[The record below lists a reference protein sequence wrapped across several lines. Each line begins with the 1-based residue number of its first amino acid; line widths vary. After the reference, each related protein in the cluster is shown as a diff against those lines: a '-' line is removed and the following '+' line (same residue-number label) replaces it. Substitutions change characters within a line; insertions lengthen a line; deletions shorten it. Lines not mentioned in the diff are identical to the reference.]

1 MRRPS
6 RVCTTMPKASDHS
19 DRTPDGRQ
27 GGRRGDDD
35 RERDSRAKAA
45 GHDAAHDV
53 DRDRADFEPDVAQ
66 REIREAEEAERL
78 LRLAAGG
85 DSAAWRKI
93 VSIYAPR
100 VFGILRA
107 QCRDDELA
115 EEIAQSTFC
124 TLAAKIASYIESGR
138 FESWLF
144 RIAMNR
150 LRDEMR
156 RRTRHARSAGEETF
170 ASVAAPSAGPA
181 GLEEEVRRKLVSA
194 MARLS
199 ESDREIIELRHTG
212 GMSFRALS
220 DYYSEP
226 IGTLLARH
234 HRALKK
240 LKAMLE
246 EMGVDGG
253 GRS

>member
-1 MRRPS
+1 
-6 RVCTTMPKASDHS
+6 MPKASDPS
-19 DRTPDGRQ
+19 DRPPDGRQ
-27 GGRRGDDD
+27 GRLGGGAEGDA
-35 RERDSRAKAA
+35 RMSHGA
-45 GHDAAHDV
+45 DAPE
-53 DRDRADFEPDVAQ
+53 FET
-66 REIREAEEAERL
+66 RAEEAEAREVERL

-85 DSAAWRKI
+85 DSAAWRSI
-93 VSIYAPR
+93 VSFYAPR

-124 TLAAKIASYIESGR
+124 TLATKIASYVESGR
-138 FESWLF
+138 FEPWLF
-144 RIAMNR
+144 QIAMNR

-170 ASVAAPSAGPA
+170 ASVAAPSDRPR
-181 GLEEEVRRKLVSA
+181 GLDAAVRRNLELA
-194 MARLS
+194 LGRLS

-220 DYYSEP
+220 DYFNEP
-226 IGTLLARH
+226 TNTLLSRH

-240 LKAMLE
+240 LKAILE
-246 EMGVDGG
+246 EMGIDGG
-253 GRS
+253 GAG

>member
-1 MRRPS
+1 VTII
-6 RVCTTMPKASDHS
+6 RVHCTMPKASDHS
-19 DRTPDGRQ
+19 DRAKESPSGLRSGAVDPPASASETA
-27 GGRRGDDD
+27 GDA
-35 RERDSRAKAA
+35 RAIEAV
-45 GHDAAHDV
+45 GNDV
-53 DRDRADFEPDVAQ
+53 DGQDSL
-66 REIREAEEAERL
+66 RESREVERL
-78 LRLAAGG
+78 LRLAAEG
-85 DSAAWRKI
+85 DSTAWRAI
-93 VSIYAPR
+93 VSLYAPR

-107 QCRDDELA
+107 QCRDEELA

-124 TLAAKIASYIESGR
+124 TLAAKIASYVESGR

-170 ASVAAPSAGPA
+170 RAVAAEPTPSAGLDE
-181 GLEEEVRRKLVSA
+181 GVRRKLEVALS
-194 MARLS
+194 RLS
-199 ESDREIIELRHTG
+199 ESDREVIELRHTG

-220 DYYSEP
+220 DYFGEP

-246 EMGVDGG
+246 EMGVDEGG
-253 GRS
+253 ES

>member
-1 MRRPS
+1 
-6 RVCTTMPKASDHS
+6 MPKASDPS
-19 DRTPDGRQ
+19 DRTPDGRHGSR
-27 GGRRGDDD
+27 GGGARISRGTDAP
-35 RERDSRAKAA
+35 EFETRAA
-45 GHDAAHDV
+45 
-53 DRDRADFEPDVAQ
+53 
-66 REIREAEEAERL
+66 EAEARELERL

-85 DSAAWRKI
+85 DSAAWRAI

-115 EEIAQSTFC
+115 EEISQSTFC
-124 TLAAKIASYIESGR
+124 TLAAKIASYVESGR

-144 RIAMNR
+144 RSAMNR

-170 ASVAAPSAGPA
+170 ASVAAPMDRPG
-181 GLEEEVRRKLVSA
+181 GLDADVRRKLESA
-194 MARLS
+194 MERLS
-199 ESDREIIELRHTG
+199 EADREIIELRHTG

-220 DYYSEP
+220 DYYDEP

-246 EMGVDGG
+246 ELGIDGG
-253 GRS
+253 GAA